1 MVIAVTRVIMKRMKK
16 KYLVLNLLIPFA
28 IIACSSKGSTDTS
41 TSKSYSVSV
50 SSSVSSENKTSSVGS
65 SNNPIT
71 SSSANPSVSSSNS
84 PSSSSQ
90 VKPSSSMETIV
101 SVTSVSLN
109 RSSLEVYTD
118 DTSAS
123 LVATVLPENATN
135 KRVIWSS
142 GDPSVATV
150 SDGKITPVGPGTTK
164 ITVKTV
170 DGNKTAECS
179 LTVKQPVTIPNYVLH
194 GLFNGQTDWTD
205 KEMVNNPSSTTEY
218 MIQGISL
225 YANDVFK
232 IHMYGET
239 WYGYS
244 AIKSSVKSGL
254 VTAAPSD
261 DNIKVLTT
269 GVYDIYCDY
278 NEFDGGHIYL
288 DKVDGTSS
296 TVSVSGISLSNT
308 GKYLLTRNEFVI
320 TPTVYPNNATNKEVR
335 WSSSDES
342 IATVT
347 SGGRVVAKEKRGST
361 TITAKTVDGNFSASC
376 IVYVSPSQYPDYCL
390 TGTIAG
396 YSRSGISMRY
406 AAIPLSTGRYLIPDV
421 DLIAGD
427 ELTVTN
433 NQGGRLMNKYNQVY
447 TKAIRENMSVNV
459 YLNVNDANKD
469 YLTFENKSSFVSKS

>member
-1 MVIAVTRVIMKRMKK
+1 MVIAITRVIMKRMKK

-28 IIACSSKGSTDTS
+28 IIACSPKGSTDTS
-41 TSKSYSVSV
+41 TSKSDSVSV
-50 SSSVSSENKTSSVGS
+50 SSSVSSSD
-65 SNNPIT
+65 NPII

-84 PSSSSQ
+84 PSISSSNAPSSSSQ

-109 RSSLEVYTD
+109 KSSLEIYTD

-135 KRVIWSS
+135 KSVTWSS
-142 GDPSVATV
+142 SDPSVATV
-150 SDGKITPVGPGTTK
+150 NDGNITPVGPGTTK
-164 ITVKTV
+164 ITVLTV

-194 GLFNGQTDWTD
+194 GLYNGQTDWTD
-205 KEMVNNPSSTTEY
+205 KEMVINPYSTTEY
-218 MIQGISL
+218 MIQGVNL

-232 IHMYGET
+232 VHMYGET

-261 DNIKVLTT
+261 DNIKVLAT

-278 NEFDGGHIYL
+278 NESDGGHIYL
-288 DKVDGTSS
+288 AKVDGTSS

-308 GKYLLTRNEFVI
+308 GKYLLVRNEFVI
-320 TPTVYPNNATNKEVR
+320 TPTVYPNNATNKEIR

-347 SGGRVVAKEKRGST
+347 SGGRVVAKEKKGST
-361 TITAKTVDGNFSASC
+361 TITAKTVDGNFTATC

-390 TGTIAG
+390 TGIVGG
-396 YSRSGISMRY
+396 YTRSGISMRY
-406 AAIPLSTGRYLIPDV
+406 AAIPLDTTGNYLIPDV
-421 DLIAGD
+421 NLIAGD

-433 NQGGRLMNKYNQVY
+433 NQGARLRNKYNQIY
-447 TKAIRENMSVNV
+447 TKPINENMSVNV
-459 YLNVNDANKD
+459 YLNVNDANHD
-469 YLTFENKSSFVSKS
+469 YLSFRNIAYSMPK